1 MHSIALKMLL
11 GDRAKY
17 FGMIVGLTFAS
28 LLITQQSAIFI
39 GIMART
45 FSFLTDVSL
54 PQLWVVDPRVQHIED
69 IKPLQDTE
77 VFRVRGVPGVQW
89 AVGMYKGLLRAR
101 LTNGTFQSCVVIGL
115 DDETLIGGPARMLA
129 GTLADLR
136 RSDGIIVDAAAA
148 RGKLARILP
157 DGHTEPL
164 RVGDTLELNDRRAVV
179 VGLCE
184 VTATFQANP
193 VLYTTYSRALT
204 FAPPE
209 RKLLSFV
216 AATAIPGVPT
226 RQVCAQIEQITGLKA
241 YTREEFK
248 RLTLLYILKN
258 TGIPINFLT
267 AVILGFIVG
276 ITVAGQTFYNFTLD
290 NLRYFGT
297 LKAMGAS
304 DRMLLRMILLQALVV
319 GGVGYGLGVGAA
331 AAWGSIL
338 SAHTQLAFRLP
349 WQLLALSAGAI
360 LLICLTSAA
369 LSIRKVIRLEPA
381 MVFRS

>member
-136 RSDGIIVDAAAA
+136 RSDGIIVDAVAA

-157 DGHTEPL
+157 DGRTEPL

-381 MVFRS
+381 MVFRT